1 MTSTPSDSAPRTPGP
16 VDDVGEEAYRDV
28 GVAIPAAGSGTRM
41 GGRKKAFLEVAG
53 RPLLELALEPFLG
66 HPDVISVAV
75 AVPPEDLGSLP
86 PWLAARVREDP
97 RIRVVAGGHTR
108 LNSVRAALSALRPEV
123 RTVLV
128 HDAARPLVTRGIIDR
143 CLRVARTGDGAVA
156 GWPVV
161 DTLKEVDTDGRV
173 LSTPDRES
181 LWRAQTPQA
190 FPRDALLQAYR
201 EAVEEGVA
209 ATDDAAL
216 FARSGGR
223 VRMVKGDPWNL
234 KVTHPEDVAVA
245 ELFLKRARTPFRLL
259 FVCTG
264 NTCRSPMAEV
274 LARAEAKLRGW
285 SQVEVRSAGV
295 TAYPGAP
302 ASRGARK
309 AAALHG
315 MDLERHRSTPLTE
328 AMLSQADLVLTMSP
342 SHLDVV
348 ERAGAGERAA
358 LITSMARRGTSSPEA
373 GEAGVLDPYGGDDA
387 AYRATWTELETLVA
401 QVMDRLAP
409 RLDP

>member
-1 MTSTPSDSAPRTPGP
+1 MTSTPSDPAPRAHSP
-16 VDDVGEEAYRDV
+16 VDGGGAEARRDV

-41 GGRKKAFLEVAG
+41 GGRKKAFLQVGG
-53 RPLLELALEPFLG
+53 RPLLEVSMEPFLG

-75 AVPPEDLGSLP
+75 AVPPEDLGALP
-86 PWLAARVREDP
+86 PWLAARVQEDP

-108 LNSVRAALSALRPEV
+108 LHSVRAALSALRPEV

-128 HDAARPLVTRGIIDR
+128 HDAARPLVTRQIIDR
-143 CLRVARTGDGAVA
+143 CLRVARTGEGAVA

-161 DTLKEVDTDGRV
+161 DTLKEVETDGRV

-201 EAVEEGVA
+201 KAVEEGVA

-223 VRMVKGDPWNL
+223 VRMVKGGPWNL

-245 ELFLKRARTPFRLL
+245 ELFLNRARTPFRLL

-274 LARAEAKLRGW
+274 LARAEARRRGW
-285 SQVEVRSAGV
+285 SQLEVRSAGV
-295 TAYPGAP
+295 AAYPGAP
-302 ASRGARK
+302 ASEGARK

-315 MDLERHRSTPLTE
+315 MDLDHHRSTPVTE
-328 AMLSQADLVLTMSP
+328 VMLAHADLVLTMSP

-348 ERAGAGERAA
+348 ERAGAGDRAA
-358 LITSMARRGTSSPEA
+358 LLTSLARRGDPSPEA
-373 GEAGVLDPYGGDDA
+373 GETGVLDPFGGDDA
-387 AYRATWTELETLVA
+387 AYRATWAELEMLVA
-401 QVMDRLAP
+401 QVMDRLAS